1 MVTAEGDDLM
11 FDKRKFT
18 VTDIVVYGIL
28 LLIALL
34 ILYPML
40 YIISISFSDPGA
52 VSRGEVVFF
61 PVDFNLD
68 AYKYVLSD
76 QRFGRAYF
84 NSVIY
89 AVGSAV
95 CSIFLTGILA
105 YPLSVENF
113 VLKKPITVM
122 LLITMYFS
130 GGLIP
135 TYMVM
140 KNLNFLNNPL
150 VMILPGAI
158 SAYNVII
165 YRTFFQNIP
174 TALREAALIDGAGQF
189 KIFLKIIL
197 PLSKPLIATMALFA
211 IVGSWNNYFDALI
224 YLNKTE
230 MQPLSLYLRQ
240 LVVNMDMSTQG
251 MKDLM
256 VHMSVNP
263 RTIRAATML
272 VAMLP
277 IMCIYP
283 FLQKYFAS
291 GMMIGSV
298 KG

>member
-1 MVTAEGDDLM
+1 M
-11 FDKRKFT
+11 KKNKFT
-18 VTDIVVYGIL
+18 VGDIAIYGIL
-28 LLIALL
+28 LLLALV
-34 ILYPML
+34 ILFPMV

-52 VSRGEVVFF
+52 VSRGEVVLL
-61 PVDFNLD
+61 PVDFSID
-68 AYKYVLSD
+68 AYKYVFQDS
-76 QRFGRAYF
+76 RFGRSYV

-89 AVGSAV
+89 ALGGTLLT
-95 CSIFLTGILA
+95 IFLTGILA
-105 YPLSVENF
+105 YPLSVDSF
-113 VLKKPITVM
+113 SGKKLITI
-122 LLITMYFS
+122 LLMITMYF
-130 GGLIP
+130 GGGMIP
-135 TYMVM
+135 TYMVI
-140 KNLNFLNNPL
+140 KNLGLLDNPL
-150 VMILPGAI
+150 VMMVPGAV

-174 TALREAALIDGAGQF
+174 PALREAAYIDGAGHF
-189 KIFLKIIL
+189 KIFYKVIL

-224 YLNKTE
+224 YLNDVR

-240 LVVNMDMSTQG
+240 LVVNMDMSSQG
-251 MKDLM
+251 MKDIM
-256 VHMSVNP
+256 VHISVNP

-291 GMMIGSV
+291 GIMIGSV

>member
-1 MVTAEGDDLM
+1 M
-11 FDKRKFT
+11 KRSKFT
-18 VTDIVVYGIL
+18 VGDFVIYGAL
-28 LLIALL
+28 LLLALV
-34 ILYPML
+34 ILFPMI

-52 VSRGEVVFF
+52 VSRGEVVLL
-61 PVDFNLD
+61 PVDFSLD
-68 AYKYVLSD
+68 AYKYVFQDS
-76 QRFGRAYF
+76 RFGRSYL

-89 AVGSAV
+89 AVGSTAASV
-95 CSIFLTGILA
+95 FLTGILA
-105 YPLSVENF
+105 YPLAVDSF
-113 VLKKPITVM
+113 SGKKPITVM
-122 LLITMYFS
+122 LMITMYF
-130 GGLIP
+130 GGGMIP
-135 TYMVM
+135 TYMVI
-140 KNLNFLNNPL
+140 KNLGLLDNPL

-174 TALREAALIDGAGQF
+174 SALREAAYIDGAGHF
-189 KIFLKIIL
+189 KIFCRVIF

-224 YLNKTE
+224 YLNDTS

-240 LVVNMDMSTQG
+240 LVVNMDMSSQG
-251 MKDLM
+251 MKDIM
-256 VHMSVNP
+256 VHINVNP

-291 GMMIGSV
+291 GIMIGSV

>member
-1 MVTAEGDDLM
+1 M
-11 FDKRKFT
+11 KKNKFT
-18 VTDIVVYGIL
+18 VGDIAIYGIL
-28 LLIALL
+28 LLLALV
-34 ILYPML
+34 ILFPMV

-52 VSRGEVVFF
+52 VSRGEVVLL
-61 PVDFNLD
+61 PVDFSID
-68 AYKYVLSD
+68 AYKYVFQDS
-76 QRFGRAYF
+76 RFGRSYV

-89 AVGSAV
+89 ALGGTLLT
-95 CSIFLTGILA
+95 IFLTGILA
-105 YPLSVENF
+105 YPLSVDSF
-113 VLKKPITVM
+113 SGKKLITI
-122 LLITMYFS
+122 LLMITMYF
-130 GGLIP
+130 GGGMIP
-135 TYMVM
+135 TYMVI
-140 KNLNFLNNPL
+140 KNLGLLDNPL
-150 VMILPGAI
+150 VMMIPGAV

-174 TALREAALIDGAGQF
+174 PALREAAYIDGAGHF
-189 KIFLKIIL
+189 KIFYKVIL

-224 YLNKTE
+224 YLNDVR

-240 LVVNMDMSTQG
+240 LVVNMDMSSQG
-251 MKDLM
+251 MKDIM
-256 VHMSVNP
+256 VHISVNP

-291 GMMIGSV
+291 GIMIGSV

>member
-1 MVTAEGDDLM
+1 M
-11 FDKRKFT
+11 KKNRFT
-18 VTDIVVYGIL
+18 VGDIAIYGIL
-28 LLIALL
+28 LLLALV
-34 ILYPML
+34 IIFPMI

-52 VSRGEVVFF
+52 VSRGEVILL
-61 PVDFNLD
+61 PVDFSVD
-68 AYKYVLSD
+68 AYKYVFQDS
-76 QRFGRAYF
+76 RFGRSYI

-89 AVGSAV
+89 AVGGTLLT
-95 CSIFLTGILA
+95 ILLTGILA
-105 YPLSVENF
+105 YPLSVDSF
-113 VLKKPITVM
+113 SGKKLITVL
-122 LLITMYFS
+122 LLITMYF
-130 GGLIP
+130 GGGMIP
-135 TYMVM
+135 TYMVI
-140 KNLNFLNNPL
+140 KNLGLLDNPL
-150 VMILPGAI
+150 VMMIPGAV

-174 TALREAALIDGAGQF
+174 SALREAAYIDGAGHF
-189 KIFLKIIL
+189 KIFYKVIL

-224 YLNKTE
+224 YLNDVK

-240 LVVNMDMSTQG
+240 LVVNMDMSSQG
-251 MKDLM
+251 MKDIM
-256 VHMSVNP
+256 VHISVNP

-291 GMMIGSV
+291 GIMIGSV